1 MAAQSIG
8 EPTTQMTLNTF
19 HYAGVSAKN
28 VTLGVPRLT
37 EIINIAKNIKTPS
50 LSVYLTGEAA
60 RDRDAATIVQCALE
74 YTTLRRITHATE
86 VWYDPD
92 PQVGHWP
99 SRPTDWSHEGLNA
112 SKSILSFSIFSCL
125 LFKGMHLWHDAHLMT
140 GSLSCMTRLG
150 TCFWPSFY
158 GSALLMHGQS

>member
-1 MAAQSIG
+1 
-8 EPTTQMTLNTF
+8 MTLNTF

-60 RDRDAATIVQCALE
+60 RDRDAAAVIQCALE

-92 PQVGHWP
+92 PQV
-99 SRPTDWSHEGLNA
+99 R
-112 SKSILSFSIFSCL
+112 CQ
-125 LFKGMHLWHDAHLMT
+125 
-140 GSLSCMTRLG
+140 
-150 TCFWPSFY
+150 
-158 GSALLMHGQS
+158 LLMLSTNFITLVNCFCLYQLLLLVHRCGRMDYANSGKGNVLGSHCF